1 MEIESQIISRAIL
14 EELTGTRGDLKE
26 YQMKIVGNKYPRA
39 LRTENGEAYSRKFRG
54 QSTLAPLSM
63 FWMASLRRILM

>member
-14 EELTGTRGDLKE
+14 EDLTGTRKDLKE

-39 LRTENGEAYSRKFRG
+39 LRREYEEACSRKLCG
-54 QSTLAPLSM
+54 QSTLATLSM
-63 FWMASLRRILM
+63 FG